1 MNVPRRME
9 IGAGMIGPCDA
20 NPPSEEA
27 KAIVEDTEAKA
38 RAMADVDAGIL
49 ERLAREKIR
58 NLYRRSVY
66 RCRARALGGVSS
78 AARSM
83 ALVDWKLT
91 CVVLPSTKLR
101 RVWQVESDTAFHC
114 Q

>member
-20 NPPSEEA
+20 NPPPEEA

-49 ERLAREKIR
+49 ERLARKKIR

-66 RCRARALGGVSS
+66 RCRARALGRQFCRAKYGSRRLEVDVCGV
-78 AARSM
+78 AQH
-83 ALVDWKLT
+83 
-91 CVVLPSTKLR
+91 
-101 RVWQVESDTAFHC
+101 QVEAC
-114 Q
+114 LAG